1 MYNDQENEM
10 KECRRFVGHEFAL
23 LCIVCM
29 LGGKS
34 EEQIHTAYDLDM
46 FGHAGSDLGK
56 VAG

>member
-1 MYNDQENEM
+1 M

-46 FGHAGSDLGK
+46 FGHAD
-56 VAG
+56 A